1 MKSAKFGSGS
11 IYLPKKVFSTALE
24 FVCFQ
29 WALEWAHKLYL
40 DFRGNVND
48 TFRIKWLVKQLPAAS
63 QQILGNRFLAFVKT
77 REMTFSRSVIN
88 QNYFFIE
95 ISKFTVLTRRSV
107 KYSRI
112 NIILVDSRR

>member
-1 MKSAKFGSGS
+1 M
-11 IYLPKKVFSTALE
+11 FSTALE
-24 FVCFQ
+24 FVSFQ
-29 WALEWAHKLYL
+29 WALEWAHKLCL

-63 QQILGNRFLAFVKT
+63 QQILGNHGAFVKM
-77 REMTFSRSVIN
+77 REMTFLRSVIN

-95 ISKFTVLTRRSV
+95 ISKFAGLTRRSV

-112 NIILVDSRR
+112 NIILLDSRRSNFNALSF